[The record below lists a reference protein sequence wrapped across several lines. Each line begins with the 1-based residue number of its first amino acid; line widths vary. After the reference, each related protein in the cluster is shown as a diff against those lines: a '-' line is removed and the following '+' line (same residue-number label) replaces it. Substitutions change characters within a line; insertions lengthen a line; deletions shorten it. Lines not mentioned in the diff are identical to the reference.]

1 MRKLYFAGC
10 VFAAV
15 ACLGGCTK
23 TNDIEPVSKGVDF
36 FAHVGNVDTK
46 TSIDGLKVLWAKKDS
61 IAIQVTEKH
70 LHNASNPGAYSTTL
84 GIYKLADDAAG
95 TSVGRFT
102 YSSGGEQITGDEEFF
117 AFYPASYCTANKSNG
132 YFYVDFPM
140 TQYYEDNI
148 GDKLP
153 LPMYGIGSNRSVD
166 FKYAGAVIKL
176 RVWSKEK
183 TSIHSCVIS
192 ADNLSKKAFTYVK
205 DGKWQGLSKAYDV
218 NNLNMN
224 MRKPLEISN
233 DESNPTVITMIIP
246 LAGTKTLKN
255 LKFSINCERGGSEL
269 KKKSDLA
276 VVPGTIVT
284 FPVKELTIEPDRM
297 FVDGLEGEI
306 DTEWVK
312 TAEKSVKVTMVPSS
326 KLSEGNFQKIME
338 ATRNLHNKDKKIV
351 LDLSGA
357 NAKESTLKGL
367 NTDNSY
373 VGFCGGSNRDNGIKN
388 ISKFYLPEG
397 ITTILNRAF
406 AYSGYTEIVLPTTLT
421 KISGS
426 PSNGCDSLVW
436 KVADGNKYFKADEKG
451 ALCDFGMTTLMA
463 LNGGSG
469 DSYIVKDGT
478 TTIREWALYENS
490 VIKTLTIPA
499 SVTRLSGDCIS
510 GTPNLTTIICL
521 GTKPAEFR
529 PNSGTNKVGPANQTK
544 TLYVPKGCVEI
555 YKEKWAALLKEGNWV
570 VKEIAGLSNVKEGY

>member
-1 MRKLYFAGC
+1 MRKLYFAVC
-10 VFAAV
+10 VFAAF

-23 TNDIEPVSKGVDF
+23 TNDIEPESKGVDF
-36 FAHVGNVDTK
+36 FAHVDNVDTK

-61 IAIQVTEKH
+61 IAIQVTKNH
-70 LHNASNPGAYSTTL
+70 LDNASRPREYATTL

-95 TSVGRFT
+95 TNVGRFT
-102 YSSGGEQITGDEEFF
+102 YSSGGEQIKGDEEFF
-117 AFYPASYCTANKSNG
+117 AFYPASDCKPNKDNG

-148 GDKLP
+148 GEKLP
-153 LPMYGIGSNRSVD
+153 LPMYGIGSNRNVS
-166 FKYAGAVIKL
+166 FNYAGAVLKL

-192 ADNLSKKAFTYVK
+192 ADNLSKRAFTYVK

-246 LAGTKTLKN
+246 LAGIKTLKN
-255 LKFSINCERGGSEL
+255 LKFSINCEKGGSEL
-269 KKKSDLA
+269 KKKSDLE
-276 VVPGTIVT
+276 VKPGTIVT
-284 FPVKELTIEPDRM
+284 FPVKELIIEPDRM

-312 TAEKSVKVTMVPSS
+312 TAKDSVKVTMVSAS
-326 KLSEGNFQKIME
+326 KLHEDVFRDIMK
-338 ATRNLHNKDKKIV
+338 ATRSLENKIV

-357 NAKESTLKGL
+357 NAEKSILQGL
-367 NTDNSY
+367 TDNKY

-397 ITTILNRAF
+397 IITISNRAF
-406 AYSGYTEIVLPTTLT
+406 SYSGYTEIVLPSTLT
-421 KISGS
+421 QISGS
-426 PSNGCDSLVW
+426 PSNGCDSLRW
-436 KVADGNKYFKADEKG
+436 KVAEGNKSFKADEEG
-451 ALCDFGMTTLMA
+451 ALYDYKMEALMV

-469 DSYIVKDGT
+469 DSYTVKDGT

-490 VIKTLTIPA
+490 KIKTLTIPA
-499 SVTRLSGDCIS
+499 SVTKLSGDCIS
-510 GTPNLTTIICL
+510 ATPNLTTIICL
-521 GTKPAEFR
+521 GTVPAEFK
-529 PNSGTNKVGPANQTK
+529 PNSGTNKVGPSKLTK

-555 YKEKWAALLKEGNWV
+555 YKDKWAALLAEGNWDV
-570 VKEIAGLSNVKEGY
+570 KDVKELQN

>member
-1 MRKLYFAGC
+1 MRKLYFAVC
-10 VFAAV
+10 VFVAV

-36 FAHVGNVDTK
+36 FAHVDNVDTK
-46 TSIDGLKVLWAKKDS
+46 TSLDGLQVLWAKKDS
-61 IAIQVTEKH
+61 IAIQVTKNH
-70 LHNASNPGAYSTTL
+70 LDNASRPREYATTL
-84 GIYKLADDAAG
+84 GIYKLADDAAN

-102 YSSGGEQITGDEEFF
+102 YSSGGEQIKGDEEFF

-153 LPMYGIGSNRSVD
+153 LPMYGIGSNRNVD

-192 ADNLSKKAFTYVK
+192 ADNLSKRAFTFVK
-205 DGKWQGLSKAYDV
+205 DGKWHQKLWNAYSV

-224 MRKPLEISN
+224 MRNPLEISN
-233 DESNPTVITMIIP
+233 VESDPTMITMVIP
-246 LAGTKTLKN
+246 LADTTTLTN
-255 LKFSINCERGGSEL
+255 LKFSINCEKGGSEL
-269 KKKSDLA
+269 TKKSGLR
-276 VVPGTIVT
+276 VKPGTVVT

-357 NAKESTLKGL
+357 NADKSTLEGL
-367 NTDNSY
+367 TDNKY

-436 KVADGNKYFKADEKG
+436 KVSEGNKSFKADEEG
-451 ALCDFGMTTLMA
+451 ALYDFGMTTLMV

-469 DSYIVKDGT
+469 DSYTVKDGT

-499 SVTRLSGDCIS
+499 SVTKLSADCIS

-521 GTKPAEFR
+521 GKEPAEFK
-529 PNSGTNKVGPANQTK
+529 PNTGKNKVGPANQTK
-544 TLYVPKGCVEI
+544 TLYVPTGCGKNYEA
-555 YKEKWAALLKEGNWV
+555 KWKTLLDEGNWKV
-570 VKEIAGLSNVKEGY
+570 VEQN

>member
-1 MRKLYFAGC
+1 MRNLYFVGC
-10 VFAAV
+10 VFAAF

-23 TNDIEPVSKGVDF
+23 TNDIEPESKGVDF
-36 FAHVGNVDTK
+36 FAHVDNVDTK
-46 TSIDGLKVLWAKKDS
+46 TSIDGLQVLWAKKDS
-61 IAIQVTEKH
+61 IAIQVTENH
-70 LHNASNPGAYSTTL
+70 LDNASSPRAYSTTL

-95 TSVGRFT
+95 TNVGRFT
-102 YSSGGEQITGDEEFF
+102 YSSGGEQIKGDEEFF

-153 LPMYGIGSNRSVD
+153 LPMYGIGSNRNVD

-192 ADNLSKKAFTYVK
+192 ADNLSKRAFTYVK
-205 DGKWQGLSKAYDV
+205 DRKWQRLWNAYNV

-224 MRKPLEISN
+224 MRNPLEISN

-246 LAGTKTLKN
+246 LADTTTLTN
-255 LKFSINCERGGSEL
+255 LKFSINCEKGGSEL
-269 KKKSDLA
+269 TKKSGLR
-276 VVPGTIVT
+276 VKPGTVVT

-326 KLSEGNFQKIME
+326 KLNEGNFQKIME

-373 VGFCGGSNRDNGIKN
+373 VGFCGGSNRDKGIKN
-388 ISKFYLPEG
+388 IRKFYLPEG

-406 AYSGYTEIVLPTTLT
+406 SYSGYTEIVLPSTLT
-421 KISGS
+421 QISGS

-436 KVADGNKYFKADEKG
+436 KVAAGNKSFKADEKG
-451 ALCDFGMTTLMA
+451 ALYDYDMKTLMV

-490 VIKTLTIPA
+490 IIKTLTIPA
-499 SVTRLSGDCIS
+499 SVTKLSADCIS
-510 GTPNLTTIICL
+510 GTPNLTTIICR
-521 GTKPAEFR
+521 GTKPAEFI
-529 PNSGTNKVGPANQTK
+529 PNTGKNKVGPVNKTK

-555 YKEKWAALLKEGNWV
+555 YKEKWVVLLAEGNWE
-570 VKEIAGLSNVKEGY
+570 VKEVKELQN

>member
-36 FAHVGNVDTK
+36 FAHVDNVDTK

-153 LPMYGIGSNRSVD
+153 LPMYGIGSNRNVD

-205 DGKWQGLSKAYDV
+205 DGKWLTKLCNAHTVQ
-218 NNLNMN
+218 NLNMK
-224 MRKPLEISN
+224 MRNPLEISN
-233 DESNPTVITMIIP
+233 VESDPTVITMIIP
-246 LAGTKTLKN
+246 LADTTILKN
-255 LKFSINCERGGSEL
+255 LKFSINCEKGGSEL
-269 KKKSDLA
+269 TKKSGLK
-276 VVPGTIVT
+276 VKPGTIVT
-284 FPVKELTIEPDRM
+284 FPVKELIIEPDRM

-312 TAEKSVKVTMVPSS
+312 TAKDSVRVTMVPSS
-326 KLSEGNFQKIME
+326 RLRKNTFKDIME
-338 ATRNLHNKDKKIV
+338 ATRNLLNKNKKII

-357 NAKESTLKGL
+357 IADTSTLEGL
-367 NTDNSY
+367 NNNNKY
-373 VGFCGGSNRDNGIKN
+373 VGFCGGTNRDKGIKN
-388 ISKFYLPEG
+388 ISKFYHPEG

-426 PSNGCDSLVW
+426 PSNGCDSLIW
-436 KVADGNKYFKADEKG
+436 KVANGNKSFKADEKG
-451 ALCDFGMTTLMA
+451 VLYDYEMKTLMM

-469 DSYIVKDGT
+469 DSYTVKDGT

-490 VIKTLTIPA
+490 IIKTLTIPA
-499 SVTRLSGDCIS
+499 SVTKLSADCIS
-510 GTPNLTTIICL
+510 GTPNLTSIICL
-521 GTKPAEFR
+521 GKEPAEFK
-529 PNSGTNKVGPANQTK
+529 PNTGKNKVGPANQTK
-544 TLYVPKGCVEI
+544 TLYVPKGCGKDYEA
-555 YKEKWAALLKEGNWV
+555 KWKALLDEGNWKV
-570 VKEIAGLSNVKEGY
+570 VERN

>member
-36 FAHVGNVDTK
+36 FAHVDNVDTK
-46 TSIDGLKVLWAKKDS
+46 TSIDGLHVLWAKKDS

-70 LHNASNPGAYSTTL
+70 LHNASNPGEYATTL
-84 GIYKLADDAAG
+84 GIYKLAEDAAG
-95 TSVGRFT
+95 TNVGRFT
-102 YSSGGEQITGDEEFF
+102 YSSGGEQIKGDEEFF
-117 AFYPASYCTANKSNG
+117 AFYPASDCKPNKDNG

-148 GDKLP
+148 GEKLP
-153 LPMYGIGSNRSVD
+153 LPMYGIGSHRNVD

-176 RVWSKEK
+176 LVWSKEK

-192 ADNLSKKAFTYVK
+192 ADNLSKRAFTYVK
-205 DGKWQGLSKAYDV
+205 NGNWQPLSKAYDV

-246 LAGTKTLKN
+246 LAGTKTLTN
-255 LKFSINCERGGSEL
+255 LKFSINCEKGGSEL
-269 KKKSDLA
+269 TKKSGLK
-276 VVPGTIVT
+276 VKPGTVVT

-312 TAEKSVKVTMVPSS
+312 TAKDSVKVTMVSAS
-326 KLSEGNFQKIME
+326 KLHEDVFRDIMK
-338 ATRNLHNKDKKIV
+338 ATRSLENKIV

-357 NAKESTLKGL
+357 NAKENILEGL
-367 NTDNSY
+367 TDNKY

-388 ISKFYLPEG
+388 IRKFYLPEG

-406 AYSGYTEIVLPTTLT
+406 SYSGYTEIVLPTTLT

-426 PSNGCDSLVW
+426 PSNGCDSLRW
-436 KVADGNKYFKADEKG
+436 KVAEGNKSFKADEEG
-451 ALCDFGMTTLMA
+451 ALYDYKMETLMV

-469 DSYIVKDGT
+469 GSYTVKEGT

-499 SVTRLSGDCIS
+499 SMTKLSGDCIS

-521 GTKPAEFR
+521 GTKPAEFK
-529 PNSGTNKVGPANQTK
+529 PNSGTNKVGPSKLTK
-544 TLYVPKGCVEI
+544 TLYVPKGCIEI
-555 YKEKWAALLKEGNWV
+555 YKDKWAALLAEGSWDV
-570 VKEIAGLSNVKEGY
+570 KDVKELQN

>member
-1 MRKLYFAGC
+1 
-10 VFAAV
+10 
-15 ACLGGCTK
+15 
-23 TNDIEPVSKGVDF
+23 
-36 FAHVGNVDTK
+36 
-46 TSIDGLKVLWAKKDS
+46 
-61 IAIQVTEKH
+61 
-70 LHNASNPGAYSTTL
+70 
-84 GIYKLADDAAG
+84 
-95 TSVGRFT
+95 
-102 YSSGGEQITGDEEFF
+102 
-117 AFYPASYCTANKSNG
+117 
-132 YFYVDFPM
+132 M

-153 LPMYGIGSNRSVD
+153 LPMYGIGSHRNVD

-192 ADNLSKKAFTYVK
+192 ADNLSKRAFTYVK

-246 LAGTKTLKN
+246 LPGTKKLTN
-255 LKFSINCERGGSEL
+255 LKFSINCEKGGSEL
-269 KKKSDLA
+269 EKKSPLE
-276 VVPGTIVT
+276 VTPGTVVT

-312 TAEKSVKVTMVPSS
+312 TAKDSVRVTMVPSS

-338 ATRNLHNKDKKIV
+338 ATCNLHDKNKKIV
-351 LDLSGA
+351 LNLSGA

-373 VGFCGGSNRDNGIKN
+373 VGFCGGTNRDKGIKN

-406 AYSGYTEIVLPTTLT
+406 SYSDYTEIVLPTTLT

-426 PSNGCDSLVW
+426 PSNGCDSLRW
-436 KVADGNKYFKADEKG
+436 KVAEGNKSFKADEEG
-451 ALCDFGMTTLMA
+451 ALYDFGMTKLMV

-469 DSYIVKDGT
+469 DSYTVKDGT

-499 SVTRLSGDCIS
+499 SVTVLSADCIS
-510 GTPNLTTIICL
+510 GTPNLTTIKCL
-521 GTKPAEFR
+521 GTVLKQ
-529 PNSGTNKVGPANQTK
+529 NSSR
-544 TLYVPKGCVEI
+544 TLERI
-555 YKEKWAALLKEGNWV
+555 R
-570 VKEIAGLSNVKEGY
+570 

>member
-36 FAHVGNVDTK
+36 FAHVDNVDTK

-70 LHNASNPGAYSTTL
+70 LHNASSPGVYATTL

-153 LPMYGIGSNRSVD
+153 LPMYGIGSNRNVD

-192 ADNLSKKAFTYVK
+192 ADNLSKRAFTYVK
-205 DGKWQGLSKAYDV
+205 DGKWQQKLWNAYSV

-233 DESNPTVITMIIP
+233 VESDPTVITMVIP
-246 LAGTKTLKN
+246 LADTTTLTN
-255 LKFSINCERGGSEL
+255 LKFSINCEKGGSEL
-269 KKKSDLA
+269 TKKSGLR
-276 VVPGTIVT
+276 VKPGTVVT

-326 KLSEGNFQKIME
+326 KLSEGDFQKIME

-373 VGFCGGSNRDNGIKN
+373 VGFCGGSNRDKGIKN

-406 AYSGYTEIVLPTTLT
+406 SYSVYTEIVLPSTLT

-426 PSNGCDSLVW
+426 PSNGCDSLRW
-436 KVADGNKYFKADEKG
+436 KVAEGNKSFKADEKG
-451 ALCDFGMTTLMA
+451 ALYDFGMTTLMV

-469 DSYIVKDGT
+469 DSYTVKDGT

-499 SVTRLSGDCIS
+499 SVTKLSGDCIS

-521 GTKPAEFR
+521 GTKPAEFK
-529 PNSGTNKVGPANQTK
+529 PNSGTNKVGPSKLTK

-555 YKEKWAALLKEGNWV
+555 YKDKWAALLAEGSWDV
-570 VKEIAGLSNVKEGY
+570 KDVKELQN

>member
-36 FAHVGNVDTK
+36 FAHVDNVDTK
-46 TSIDGLKVLWAKKDS
+46 TSIDGLKVLWRKKDS

-102 YSSGGEQITGDEEFF
+102 YSSGAEQITGDEGFF
-117 AFYPASYCTANKSNG
+117 AFYPASYCTAHKDNG

-153 LPMYGIGSNRSVD
+153 LPMYGIGSNRNVN

-205 DGKWQGLSKAYDV
+205 DGKWLTKLCNAHTVQ
-218 NNLNMN
+218 NLNMK
-224 MRKPLEISN
+224 MRNPLEISN
-233 DESNPTVITMIIP
+233 VESDPTVITMIIP
-246 LAGTKTLKN
+246 LAGTNTLKN

-269 KKKSDLA
+269 KKKSDLE
-276 VVPGTIVT
+276 VKPGTVVT
-284 FPVKELTIEPDRM
+284 FPVKELTIDPDRM

-312 TAEKSVKVTMVPSS
+312 TAKDSVKVTMVSAS
-326 KLSEGNFQKIME
+326 KFHEDVFRDIMK
-338 ATRNLHNKDKKIV
+338 ATRSLENKIV

-357 NAKESTLKGL
+357 NAEKSILQGL
-367 NTDNSY
+367 TDNKY
-373 VGFCGGSNRDNGIKN
+373 VGFCGGSNRDKGIKN

-406 AYSGYTEIVLPTTLT
+406 SYSGYTEIVLPSTLT

-436 KVADGNKYFKADEKG
+436 KVAEGNKSFKADEKG
-451 ALCDFGMTTLMA
+451 ALYDFGMTTLMA

-469 DSYIVKDGT
+469 DSYTVKDGT

-490 VIKTLTIPA
+490 IIKTLTIPA
-499 SVTRLSGDCIS
+499 SVTKLSADCIS
-510 GTPNLTTIICL
+510 GTPNLTSIICL
-521 GTKPAEFR
+521 GKEPAEFK
-529 PNSGTNKVGPANQTK
+529 PNTGKNKVGPANQTK
-544 TLYVPKGCVEI
+544 TLYVPTGCVEI
-555 YKEKWAALLKEGNWV
+555 YKEKWAALLKEGTKEGNWE
-570 VKEIAGLSNVKEGY
+570 VKELQN

>member
-1 MRKLYFAGC
+1 M
-10 VFAAV
+10 
-15 ACLGGCTK
+15 GGCTK
-23 TNDIEPVSKGVDF
+23 TNDIEPESKGVDF
-36 FAHVGNVDTK
+36 FAHVDNVDTK

-61 IAIQVTEKH
+61 IAIQVTKNH
-70 LHNASNPGAYSTTL
+70 LDNASRPREYATTL

-95 TSVGRFT
+95 TNVGRFT
-102 YSSGGEQITGDEEFF
+102 YSSGAEQITGDEEFF
-117 AFYPASYCTANKSNG
+117 AFYPASYCTANKGNG

-153 LPMYGIGSNRSVD
+153 LPMYGIGSNRNVD

-192 ADNLSKKAFTYVK
+192 ADNLSKRAFTFVK
-205 DGKWQGLSKAYDV
+205 DGKWHQKLWNAYSV

-233 DESNPTVITMIIP
+233 IESDPTVITMVIP
-246 LAGTKTLKN
+246 LADTTTLTN
-255 LKFSINCERGGSEL
+255 LKFSINCEKGGSEL
-269 KKKSDLA
+269 KKKSGLK
-276 VVPGTIVT
+276 VTPGTVVT

-297 FVDGLEGEI
+297 FVDGFEGEI

-312 TAEKSVKVTMVPSS
+312 TAQDSVKVTMVAAS

-338 ATRNLHNKDKKIV
+338 ATRNLHDKNKKIV

-357 NAKESTLKGL
+357 NADKSTLEGL
-367 NTDNSY
+367 TDNKY

-406 AYSGYTEIVLPTTLT
+406 SYSGYTEIVLPSTLT

-436 KVADGNKYFKADEKG
+436 KVAEGNKSFKADEKG
-451 ALCDFGMTTLMA
+451 ALYDFGMTTLMA

-490 VIKTLTIPA
+490 RIKTLTIPA
-499 SVTRLSGDCIS
+499 SVTKLSADCIS
-510 GTPNLTTIICL
+510 GTPNLTTIKCL
-521 GTKPAEFR
+521 GTVPAEFK
-529 PNSGTNKVGPANQTK
+529 PNSGTNKVGPSKQIK
-544 TLYVPKGCVEI
+544 TLYVPKGCVET
-555 YKEKWAALLKEGNWV
+555 YKEKWAALLAEGNWEV
-570 VKEIAGLSNVKEGY
+570 VD

>member
-23 TNDIEPVSKGVDF
+23 TNDIEPESKGVDF
-36 FAHVGNVDTK
+36 FAHVDNVDTK

-61 IAIQVTEKH
+61 IAIQVTKNH
-70 LHNASNPGAYSTTL
+70 LAYATTL
-84 GIYKLADDAAG
+84 GIYKLADDAAN
-95 TSVGRFT
+95 TRVGRFT
-102 YSSGGEQITGDEEFF
+102 YSSGGEQIKGDEEFF
-117 AFYPASYCTANKSNG
+117 AFYPASDCKANKDNG
-132 YFYVDFPM
+132 YFYVEFPM
-140 TQYYEDNI
+140 TQCYEDNI
-148 GDKLP
+148 GEKLP
-153 LPMYGIGSNRSVD
+153 LPMYGVGNKRNVSFN
-166 FKYAGAVIKL
+166 YAGAVLKL

-192 ADNLSKKAFTYVK
+192 ADNLSKKAFTFVQ
-205 DGKWQGLSKAYDV
+205 DGTWQRLWNSHTV
-218 NNLNMN
+218 QNLNMK
-224 MRKPLEISN
+224 MRNPLEISN
-233 DESNPTVITMIIP
+233 VESDPTVITMIIP
-246 LAGTKTLKN
+246 LADTTILKN
-255 LKFSINCERGGSEL
+255 LKFSINCEKGGSEL
-269 KKKSDLA
+269 KKKSGLK
-276 VVPGTIVT
+276 VKPGTIVT
-284 FPVKELTIEPDRM
+284 FPVKELIIEPDRM

-312 TAEKSVKVTMVPSS
+312 TAEKSVKVTMVAAS

-338 ATRNLHNKDKKIV
+338 ATRNLHDKNKKIV

-357 NAKESTLKGL
+357 NAEKSILQGL
-367 NTDNSY
+367 TDNKY

-388 ISKFYLPEG
+388 ISTFYLPEG

-406 AYSGYTEIVLPTTLT
+406 SYSDYTEIVLPTTLT

-426 PSNGCDSLVW
+426 PSNGCDLLVW
-436 KVADGNKYFKADEKG
+436 KVAEGNKSFKADEKG
-451 ALCDFGMTTLMA
+451 ALYDFGMTTLMV

-469 DSYIVKDGT
+469 DSYTVKDGT

-499 SVTRLSGDCIS
+499 SVTKLSADCIS

-521 GTKPAEFR
+521 GKEPAEFI
-529 PNSGTNKVGPANQTK
+529 PNTGKNKVGPSDKTK
-544 TLYVPKGCVEI
+544 ILYVPKGCGKDYEA
-555 YKEKWAALLKEGNWV
+555 KWKTLLDEGNWQV
-570 VKEIAGLSNVKEGY
+570 VEQN

>member
-36 FAHVGNVDTK
+36 FAHVDNVDTK
-46 TSIDGLKVLWAKKDS
+46 TSIDGLHVLWKKDDQ
-61 IAIQVTEKH
+61 IAIQVTENH
-70 LHNASNPGAYSTTL
+70 RDNASSPKAYATTL

-95 TSVGRFT
+95 TNVGRFT
-102 YSSGGEQITGDEEFF
+102 YSSGGEQIKGDEEFF
-117 AFYPASYCTANKSNG
+117 AFYPASDCKANKDNG
-132 YFYVDFPM
+132 YFYVEFPM

-148 GDKLP
+148 GEKLP
-153 LPMYGIGSNRSVD
+153 LPMFGIGSNRNVS
-166 FKYAGAVIKL
+166 FNYAGAVLKL

-205 DGKWQGLSKAYDV
+205 DGKWLTKLCNAHTVQ
-218 NNLNMN
+218 NLNMK
-224 MRKPLEISN
+224 MRNPLEISN
-233 DESNPTVITMIIP
+233 VESDPTVITMIIP
-246 LAGTKTLKN
+246 LADTTILKN
-255 LKFSINCERGGSEL
+255 LKFSINCEKGGSEL
-269 KKKSDLA
+269 KKKSDLR
-276 VVPGTIVT
+276 VKPGTVVT
-284 FPVKELTIEPDRM
+284 FPVKELIIVPDRM
-297 FVDGLEGEI
+297 FVDGSEGEI
-306 DTEWVK
+306 DTAWVK

-367 NTDNSY
+367 NRDNSY

-406 AYSGYTEIVLPTTLT
+406 SYSGYTEIVLPSTLT
-421 KISGS
+421 QISGS

-436 KVADGNKYFKADEKG
+436 KVAEGNKSFKADEEG
-451 ALCDFGMTTLMA
+451 ALYDFGMTTLMV

-469 DSYIVKDGT
+469 DSYTVKDGT

-499 SVTRLSGDCIS
+499 SVTKLSADCIS

-521 GTKPAEFR
+521 GTVPAEFK
-529 PNSGTNKVGPANQTK
+529 PNTGKNKVGPANQRK
-544 TLYVPKGCVEI
+544 TLYVPMGCGKDYEA
-555 YKEKWAALLKEGNWV
+555 KWKALLDEGNWQV
-570 VKEIAGLSNVKEGY
+570 VEQN

>member
-36 FAHVGNVDTK
+36 FAHVDNVDTK
-46 TSIDGLKVLWAKKDS
+46 TSIDGLQVLWAKKDS
-61 IAIQVTEKH
+61 IAIQVTDNH
-70 LHNASNPGAYSTTL
+70 RDNASSPRAYSTTL

-95 TSVGRFT
+95 TNVGRFI
-102 YSSGGEQITGDEEFF
+102 YSSGGEQIKGDEEFF

-140 TQYYEDNI
+140 TQWYEDNI

-153 LPMYGIGSNRSVD
+153 LPMYGIGSDRNVD

-192 ADNLSKKAFTYVK
+192 AYNLSKRAFTYVK
-205 DGKWQGLSKAYDV
+205 DGEWQPLSKAYDV

-246 LAGTKTLKN
+246 LAGTKTLTN
-255 LKFSINCERGGSEL
+255 LKFSINCEKGGSEL
-269 KKKSDLA
+269 EKKSPLE
-276 VVPGTIVT
+276 VKPGTVVT
-284 FPVKELTIEPDRM
+284 FPVKELIIEPDRM

-312 TAEKSVKVTMVPSS
+312 TAEKSVKVTMVAAS

-338 ATRNLHNKDKKIV
+338 ATRNLHDKNKKIV

-357 NAKESTLKGL
+357 NAEKSILQGL
-367 NTDNSY
+367 TDNKY

-397 ITTILNRAF
+397 IITILNRAF
-406 AYSGYTEIVLPTTLT
+406 SYSGYTEIVLPSTLT
-421 KISGS
+421 QIAGS
-426 PSNGCDSLVW
+426 PSNGCDSLRW
-436 KVADGNKYFKADEKG
+436 KVAEGNKSFKADEKG
-451 ALCDFGMTTLMA
+451 ALYDFGMTTLMV

-469 DSYIVKDGT
+469 ESYTVKDGT

-499 SVTRLSGDCIS
+499 SVKQLSADCIS

-521 GTKPAEFR
+521 GTVPAEFK
-529 PNSGTNKVGPANQTK
+529 PNTGKNKVGPSNLIK
-544 TLYVPKGCVEI
+544 TLYVPKGCGKDYEA
-555 YKEKWAALLKEGNWV
+555 KWKTLLDEGNWQV
-570 VKEIAGLSNVKEGY
+570 VEQN

>member
-1 MRKLYFAGC
+1 MRKLYFAVC
-10 VFAAV
+10 VFAAF

-23 TNDIEPVSKGVDF
+23 TNDIEPESKGVDF
-36 FAHVGNVDTK
+36 FAHVDNVDTK

-61 IAIQVTEKH
+61 IAIQVTKNH
-70 LHNASNPGAYSTTL
+70 LDNASRPREYTTTL

-102 YSSGGEQITGDEEFF
+102 YSSGGEQIKGDEEFF
-117 AFYPASYCTANKSNG
+117 AFYPASDCFVNEGNG

-148 GDKLP
+148 GNKLQ
-153 LPMYGIGSNRSVD
+153 LPMYGIGRNRNVD
-166 FKYAGAVIKL
+166 FNYAGAVIKL
-176 RVWSKEK
+176 LVWSKEK

-192 ADNLSKKAFTYVK
+192 ADNLSKRAFTFVT
-205 DGKWQGLSKAYDV
+205 DGKWHQKLWNAYSV

-233 DESNPTVITMIIP
+233 VESDPTVITMVIP
-246 LAGTKTLKN
+246 LADTTTLTN
-255 LKFSINCERGGSEL
+255 LKFSINCEKGGSEL
-269 KKKSDLA
+269 KKKSGLE
-276 VVPGTIVT
+276 VKPGTVVT

-312 TAEKSVKVTMVPSS
+312 TAKDSVKVTMVAAS
-326 KLSEGNFQKIME
+326 KLSEGNSQKIME
-338 ATRNLHNKDKKIV
+338 ATRNLHDKNKKIV

-357 NAKESTLKGL
+357 NAEKSRLEGL
-367 NTDNSY
+367 TDNKY

-388 ISKFYLPEG
+388 VSKFSLPKG

-406 AYSGYTEIVLPTTLT
+406 SYSGYTEIVLPSTLT
-421 KISGS
+421 QISGS

-436 KVADGNKYFKADEKG
+436 KVAKGNKSFKADEKG
-451 ALCDFGMTTLMA
+451 ALYDFGMTTLMV

-469 DSYIVKDGT
+469 DSYTVKDGT

-490 VIKTLTIPA
+490 VIKTLIIPA
-499 SVTRLSGDCIS
+499 SVTKLSADCIS
-510 GTPNLTTIICL
+510 ATPNLTTIICL
-521 GTKPAEFR
+521 GTKPAEFK
-529 PNSGTNKVGPANQTK
+529 PNTGKNKVGPSNKTK
-544 TLYVPKGCVEI
+544 FLYVPKGCGKDYEA
-555 YKEKWAALLKEGNWV
+555 KWKTLLDEGNWKV
-570 VKEIAGLSNVKEGY
+570 VEQN

>member
-1 MRKLYFAGC
+1 MRKLYFAVC
-10 VFAAV
+10 FAAV
-15 ACLGGCTK
+15 AFVCGCTK
-23 TNDIEPVSKGVDF
+23 TNDIEIEQESAGVDF
-36 FAHVGNVDTK
+36 FAQIDNVNTK
-46 TSIDGLKVLWAKKDS
+46 TSIDGLKVIWEKDDE
-61 IAIQVTEKH
+61 IAIQVTRNHTE
-70 LHNASNPGAYSTTL
+70 NASTPKGYSTSL
-84 GIYKLADDAAG
+84 GIYRLTDDAAG
-95 TSVGRFT
+95 TNVGKFT
-102 YSSGGEQITGDEEFF
+102 HNRGEEKITGDEEFF
-117 AFYPASYCTANKSNG
+117 AFYPASDCFVNEGNG

-153 LPMYGIGSNRSVD
+153 LPMYGIGSNRNVD

-192 ADNLSKKAFTYVK
+192 ADNLSKRAFTYVK
-205 DGKWQGLSKAYDV
+205 DGKWQQKLWNAYSV

-233 DESNPTVITMIIP
+233 VESDPTVITMVIP
-246 LAGTKTLKN
+246 LADTTTLTN
-255 LKFSINCERGGSEL
+255 LKFSINCEKGGSEL
-269 KKKSDLA
+269 TKKSGLR
-276 VVPGTIVT
+276 VKPGTVVT

-326 KLSEGNFQKIME
+326 KLSEGDFQKIME

-373 VGFCGGSNRDNGIKN
+373 VGFCGGSNRDKGIKN

-406 AYSGYTEIVLPTTLT
+406 SYSVYTEIVLPSTLT

-426 PSNGCDSLVW
+426 PSNGCDSLRW
-436 KVADGNKYFKADEKG
+436 KVAEGNKSFKADEKG
-451 ALCDFGMTTLMA
+451 ALYDYKMETLMV

-469 DSYIVKDGT
+469 DSYTVKDGT

-490 VIKTLTIPA
+490 VIKTLIIPA
-499 SVTRLSGDCIS
+499 SVTKLSADCIS
-510 GTPNLTTIICL
+510 ATPNLTTIICL
-521 GTKPAEFR
+521 GTVPAEFK
-529 PNSGTNKVGPANQTK
+529 PNSGTNKVGPSKLTK

-555 YKEKWAALLKEGNWV
+555 YKEKWAALLAEGNWE
-570 VKEIAGLSNVKEGY
+570 VKVWPN

>member
-10 VFAAV
+10 VIAAV
-15 ACLGGCTK
+15 VCLGGCTK
-23 TNDIEPVSKGVDF
+23 TNDSEPVSKGVDF
-36 FAHVGNVDTK
+36 FAHVDNVDTK
-46 TSIDGLKVLWAKKDS
+46 TSIDGLQVLWAKKDS

-70 LHNASNPGAYSTTL
+70 LYNASNPGAYTTTL

-95 TSVGRFT
+95 TNVGRFT
-102 YSSGGEQITGDEEFF
+102 YSGGAEQITGDEEFF
-117 AFYPASYCTANKSNG
+117 AFYPASYCTANKGNG

-153 LPMYGIGSNRSVD
+153 LPMYGIGSNRNVD

-192 ADNLSKKAFTYVK
+192 ADNLSKRAFTYVK

-224 MRKPLEISN
+224 IRKPLEISN

-269 KKKSDLA
+269 KKKSGLE
-276 VVPGTIVT
+276 VKPGTVVT

-326 KLSEGNFQKIME
+326 KLSEVNFQKIME

-357 NAKESTLKGL
+357 NAEKSILQGL
-367 NTDNSY
+367 TDNKY

-397 ITTILNRAF
+397 IITILNRAF
-406 AYSGYTEIVLPTTLT
+406 SYSGYTEIVLPSTLT
-421 KISGS
+421 QISGS
-426 PSNGCDSLVW
+426 PSNGCDSLRW
-436 KVADGNKYFKADEKG
+436 KVAEGNKSFKADEEG
-451 ALCDFGMTTLMA
+451 ALYDFGMTTLMV

-490 VIKTLTIPA
+490 VIKTLTIPS
-499 SVTRLSGDCIS
+499 SVTKLSADCIS

-521 GTKPAEFR
+521 GTKPAEFI
-529 PNSGTNKVGPANQTK
+529 PNTGKNKVGPANQRK
-544 TLYVPKGCVEI
+544 TLYVPKGCGKDYEA
-555 YKEKWAALLKEGNWV
+555 KWKALLDEGNWKV
-570 VKEIAGLSNVKEGY
+570 VEQN

>member
-36 FAHVGNVDTK
+36 FAHVDNVDTK
-46 TSIDGLKVLWAKKDS
+46 TSIDGLHVLWKKDDQ
-61 IAIQVTEKH
+61 IAIQVTENH
-70 LHNASNPGAYSTTL
+70 RDNASCPKAYATTL

-102 YSSGGEQITGDEEFF
+102 YSSGGEQITGAEEFF

-153 LPMYGIGSNRSVD
+153 LPMYGIGSNRNVD

-192 ADNLSKKAFTYVK
+192 ADNLSKRAFTFVK
-205 DGKWQGLSKAYDV
+205 DGKWHQKLWNAYSV

-233 DESNPTVITMIIP
+233 VESDPTVITMIIP
-246 LAGTKTLKN
+246 LADTTILKN
-255 LKFSINCERGGSEL
+255 LKFSINCEKGGSEL
-269 KKKSDLA
+269 TKKSGLR
-276 VVPGTIVT
+276 VKPGTVVT

-312 TAEKSVKVTMVPSS
+312 TAKDSVKVTMVSAS
-326 KLSEGNFQKIME
+326 KLHEDVFRDIIK
-338 ATRNLHNKDKKIV
+338 ATRSLENKIV

-357 NAKESTLKGL
+357 NADKSTLAGL
-367 NTDNSY
+367 TTDNKY
-373 VGFCGGSNRDNGIKN
+373 VGFCGGSNRDKGIKN

-397 ITTILNRAF
+397 IITISNMAF
-406 AYSGYTEIVLPTTLT
+406 AYSDYTEIVLPSTLT
-421 KISGS
+421 QISGR
-426 PSNGCDSLVW
+426 PSSGCDSLRW
-436 KVADGNKYFKADEKG
+436 KVAEGNKSFKADKEG
-451 ALCDFGMTTLMA
+451 ALYDFGLTTLMV

-469 DSYIVKDGT
+469 DSYTVKDGT

-490 VIKTLTIPA
+490 KIKTLTIPA
-499 SVTRLSGDCIS
+499 SVTKLSGDCIS
-510 GTPNLTTIICL
+510 ATPNLTTIICL
-521 GTKPAEFR
+521 GTVPAEFK
-529 PNSGTNKVGPANQTK
+529 PNSGTNKVGPSKLTK

-555 YKEKWAALLKEGNWV
+555 YKDKWAALLAEGNWKV
-570 VKEIAGLSNVKEGY
+570 EERN

>member
-1 MRKLYFAGC
+1 MRKLYFVGC
-10 VFAAV
+10 VIAAV

-36 FAHVGNVDTK
+36 FAHVDNVDTK
-46 TSIDGLKVLWAKKDS
+46 TSIYDSLHVLWEKDDQ
-61 IAIQVTEKH
+61 IAIQVTKNH
-70 LHNASNPGAYSTTL
+70 LDNASRPREYATTL

-95 TSVGRFT
+95 TNVGKFT
-102 YSSGGEQITGDEEFF
+102 YSSGGEQIKGDEEFF

-153 LPMYGIGSNRSVD
+153 LPMYGVGTNRNVS
-166 FKYAGAVIKL
+166 FNYAGAVIKL
-176 RVWSKEK
+176 RVWAEK
-183 TSIHSCVIS
+183 KDSIHSCVIS

-205 DGKWQGLSKAYDV
+205 DGKWLSRLWDAYSV

-246 LAGTKTLKN
+246 LAGTKKLTN
-255 LKFSINCERGGSEL
+255 LKFSINCEKGGSEL
-269 KKKSDLA
+269 EKKSPLE
-276 VVPGTIVT
+276 VKPGTVVT
-284 FPVKELTIEPDRM
+284 FPVKELIIEPDRM

-312 TAEKSVKVTMVPSS
+312 TAKDSVRVTMVPSS

-338 ATRNLHNKDKKIV
+338 ATRNLHDKNKKIV

-357 NAKESTLKGL
+357 NAEKSRLEGL
-367 NTDNSY
+367 TDNKY

-388 ISKFYLPEG
+388 ISKFSLPEG

-406 AYSGYTEIVLPTTLT
+406 SYSGYTEIVLPSTLT
-421 KISGS
+421 QISGS
-426 PSNGCDSLVW
+426 PSNGCDSLRW
-436 KVADGNKYFKADEKG
+436 KVAEGNKSFKADEEG
-451 ALCDFGMTTLMA
+451 ALYDFDMTTLMV

-469 DSYIVKDGT
+469 DSYVVKDGT

-499 SVTRLSGDCIS
+499 SVTKLSGDCIS

-521 GTKPAEFR
+521 GREPAEFK
-529 PNSGTNKVGPANQTK
+529 PNSGTNKVGPSDKIK
-544 TLYVPKGCVEI
+544 TLYVPKGCIEI
-555 YKEKWAALLKEGNWV
+555 YKKQWAALLAEGNWDV
-570 VKEIAGLSNVKEGY
+570 KDVKELQN

>member
-23 TNDIEPVSKGVDF
+23 TNDIEPESKGVDF
-36 FAHVGNVDTK
+36 FAHVDNVDTK
-46 TSIDGLKVLWAKKDS
+46 TSLDGLQVLWAKKDS

-70 LHNASNPGAYSTTL
+70 LHNASSPGVYATTL
-84 GIYKLADDAAG
+84 GIYKLADDAAN
-95 TSVGRFT
+95 TRVGRFT
-102 YSSGGEQITGDEEFF
+102 YSRGGEQIKGDEEFF

-153 LPMYGIGSNRSVD
+153 LPMYGIGRNRNVD

-176 RVWSKEK
+176 LVWSKEK

-192 ADNLSKKAFTYVK
+192 ADNLSKRAFTFVT
-205 DGKWQGLSKAYDV
+205 DGKWHQKLWNAYSV

-233 DESNPTVITMIIP
+233 VESDPTVITMVIP
-246 LAGTKTLKN
+246 LADTTTLTN
-255 LKFSINCERGGSEL
+255 LKFSINCEKGGSEL
-269 KKKSDLA
+269 TKKSGLR
-276 VVPGTIVT
+276 VTPGTVVT
-284 FPVKELTIEPDRM
+284 FPVKELIIEPDRM

-312 TAEKSVKVTMVPSS
+312 TARDSVRVTMVPSS
-326 KLSEGNFQKIME
+326 KLSKEGFHDIME
-338 ATRNLHNKDKKIV
+338 ATRNLDDKNKKIV

-357 NAKESTLKGL
+357 NAKENILEGL
-367 NTDNSY
+367 SKDNKNY
-373 VGFCGGSNRDNGIKN
+373 TGFCGGSNRDNGIKN

-397 ITTILNRAF
+397 IITILNRAF
-406 AYSGYTEIVLPTTLT
+406 SYSGYTEIVLPSTLT
-421 KISGS
+421 QISGS
-426 PSNGCDSLVW
+426 PSNGCDSLRW
-436 KVADGNKYFKADEKG
+436 KVAAGNKSFKADEEG
-451 ALCDFGMTTLMA
+451 ALYDYKMETLMV

-469 DSYIVKDGT
+469 DSYTVKDGT

-499 SVTRLSGDCIS
+499 SVTVLSRDCIS

-521 GTKPAEFR
+521 GRKPAEFR
-529 PNSGTNKVGPANQTK
+529 PNSGTNKVGPANQRK
-544 TLYVPKGCVEI
+544 TLYVPKGCGKDYEA
-555 YKEKWAALLKEGNWV
+555 KWKALLDEGNWKV
-570 VKEIAGLSNVKEGY
+570 VEQN

>member
-1 MRKLYFAGC
+1 MRKLYFAVC
-10 VFAAV
+10 VFAAF

-23 TNDIEPVSKGVDF
+23 TNDIELESKGVDF
-36 FAHVGNVDTK
+36 FAHVDNVDTK

-61 IAIQVTEKH
+61 IAIQVTKNH
-70 LHNASNPGAYSTTL
+70 LDNASRPREYATTL

-95 TSVGRFT
+95 TNVGRFT
-102 YSSGGEQITGDEEFF
+102 YSSGAEQITGDEEFF
-117 AFYPASYCTANKSNG
+117 AFYPASYCTANKGNG

-153 LPMYGIGSNRSVD
+153 LPMYGIGSNRNVD

-192 ADNLSKKAFTYVK
+192 ADNLSKRAFTFVK
-205 DGKWQGLSKAYDV
+205 DGKWHQKLWNAYSV

-233 DESNPTVITMIIP
+233 IESDPTVITMVIP
-246 LAGTKTLKN
+246 LADTTTLTN
-255 LKFSINCERGGSEL
+255 LKFSINCEKGGSEL
-269 KKKSDLA
+269 KKKSGLK
-276 VVPGTIVT
+276 VTPGTVVT

-297 FVDGLEGEI
+297 FVDGFEGEI

-312 TAEKSVKVTMVPSS
+312 TAKDSVKVTMVSAS
-326 KLSEGNFQKIME
+326 KLHEDVFRDIMK
-338 ATRNLHNKDKKIV
+338 ATRSLENKIV
-351 LDLSGA
+351 LDLSGT
-357 NAKESTLKGL
+357 NAEKSRLEGL
-367 NTDNSY
+367 TDNKY

-397 ITTILNRAF
+397 IITILNRAF
-406 AYSGYTEIVLPTTLT
+406 SYSGYTEIVLPSTLT
-421 KISGS
+421 QISGS
-426 PSNGCDSLVW
+426 PSNGCDSLRW
-436 KVADGNKYFKADEKG
+436 KVAAGNKSFKADEEG
-451 ALCDFGMTTLMA
+451 ALYDYKMETLMV

-469 DSYIVKDGT
+469 DSYTVKDGT

-499 SVTRLSGDCIS
+499 SVTVLSRDCIS
-510 GTPNLTTIICL
+510 GTPNLTTIKCL
-521 GTKPAEFR
+521 GTVPAEFR
-529 PNSGTNKVGPANQTK
+529 PNSGTNKVGPANQLK

-555 YKEKWAALLKEGNWV
+555 YKEKWAVLLAEGKWV
-570 VKEIAGLSNVKEGY
+570 VKEWQN

>member
-36 FAHVGNVDTK
+36 FAHVDNVDTK
-46 TSIDGLKVLWAKKDS
+46 TSIDGLHVLWAKKDS

-70 LHNASNPGAYSTTL
+70 LHNASNPGAYATTL
-84 GIYKLADDAAG
+84 GIYKLADNAAG
-95 TSVGRFT
+95 TNVGRFT
-102 YSSGGEQITGDEEFF
+102 YSRGGEQITGDEGFF
-117 AFYPASYCTANKSNG
+117 AFYPASYCTAHKDNG

-153 LPMYGIGSNRSVD
+153 LPMYGIGSNRNVD

-192 ADNLSKKAFTYVK
+192 ADNLSRRAFTYVK
-205 DGKWQGLSKAYDV
+205 DGKWLQKLWNAYSV
-218 NNLNMN
+218 KNLNMN

-233 DESNPTVITMIIP
+233 VESDPTVITMVIP
-246 LAGTKTLKN
+246 LADTTTLTN
-255 LKFSINCERGGSEL
+255 LKFSINCEKGGSEL
-269 KKKSDLA
+269 TKKSGLR
-276 VVPGTIVT
+276 VKPGTIVT

-297 FVDGLEGEI
+297 FVDGFEGEI

-312 TAEKSVKVTMVPSS
+312 TAIKSVKVTMVPSS
-326 KLSEGNFQKIME
+326 KLSNVDFQKIME
-338 ATRNLHNKDKKIV
+338 ATRDLRDKNKKIV

-357 NAKESTLKGL
+357 NAKESTLAGL
-367 NTDNSY
+367 TDNKY
-373 VGFCGGSNRDNGIKN
+373 IGFCGGSNRNNGIKN

-397 ITTILNRAF
+397 IITISNMAF
-406 AYSGYTEIVLPTTLT
+406 AYSDYTEIVLPSTLT
-421 KISGS
+421 QIFGR
-426 PSNGCDSLVW
+426 PSSGCDSLRW
-436 KVADGNKYFKADEKG
+436 KVAERNKSFKADEKG
-451 ALCDFGMTTLMA
+451 ALYDFGMTTLMV

-469 DSYIVKDGT
+469 ESYTVKDGT
-478 TTIREWALYENS
+478 TTIREWASYENS

-499 SVTRLSGDCIS
+499 SVTKLSGNCIS

-521 GTKPAEFR
+521 GTKPAEFK
-529 PNSGTNKVGPANQTK
+529 PNSGTNKVGPSDKIK
-544 TLYVPKGCVEI
+544 TLYVPKGCVGI
-555 YKEKWAALLKEGNWV
+555 YNEKWATLLKEGNWE
-570 VKEIAGLSNVKEGY
+570 VKELLN

>member
-10 VFAAV
+10 VIAV

-36 FAHVGNVDTK
+36 FAHVDNVDTK
-46 TSIDGLKVLWAKKDS
+46 TSIDGLQVLWEKKDS
-61 IAIQVTEKH
+61 IAIQVTENH
-70 LHNASNPGAYSTTL
+70 LDNASRPREYATTL

-95 TSVGRFT
+95 TNVGRFT
-102 YSSGGEQITGDEEFF
+102 YSSGEQIKGDEEFF

-284 FPVKELTIEPDRM
+284 FPVKELTIDPDRM

-312 TAEKSVKVTMVPSS
+312 TAKDSVKVTMVSAS
-326 KLSEGNFQKIME
+326 KLHEDVFSGIMK
-338 ATRNLHNKDKKIV
+338 ATRSLENKIV

-367 NTDNSY
+367 NRDNSY

-406 AYSGYTEIVLPTTLT
+406 SYSGYTEIVLPSTLT
-421 KISGS
+421 QISGS

-436 KVADGNKYFKADEKG
+436 KVAEGNKSFKADEEG
-451 ALCDFGMTTLMA
+451 ALYDFGMTTLMA

-469 DSYIVKDGT
+469 DSYTVKDGT

-499 SVTRLSGDCIS
+499 SVTVLSRDCIS

-521 GTKPAEFR
+521 GRKPAEFR
-529 PNSGTNKVGPANQTK
+529 PNSGTNKVGPSKLTK

-555 YKEKWAALLKEGNWV
+555 YTDKWAALLKEGNWE
-570 VKEIAGLSNVKEGY
+570 VKEWQN

>member
-36 FAHVGNVDTK
+36 FAHVDNVDTK

-70 LHNASNPGAYSTTL
+70 LHNASSPGVYATTL

-153 LPMYGIGSNRSVD
+153 LPMYGIGSNRNVD

-192 ADNLSKKAFTYVK
+192 ADNLSKRAFTYVK
-205 DGKWQGLSKAYDV
+205 DGKWQQKLWNAYSV

-233 DESNPTVITMIIP
+233 VESDPTVITMVIP
-246 LAGTKTLKN
+246 LADTTTLTN
-255 LKFSINCERGGSEL
+255 LKFSINCEKGGSEL
-269 KKKSDLA
+269 TKKSGLR
-276 VVPGTIVT
+276 VKPGTVVT

-326 KLSEGNFQKIME
+326 KLSEGDFQKIME

-373 VGFCGGSNRDNGIKN
+373 VGFCGGSNRDKGIKN

-406 AYSGYTEIVLPTTLT
+406 SYSVYTEIVLPSTLT

-426 PSNGCDSLVW
+426 PSNGCDSLRW
-436 KVADGNKYFKADEKG
+436 KVAEGNKSFKADEKG
-451 ALCDFGMTTLMA
+451 ALYDFGMTTLMV

-469 DSYIVKDGT
+469 DSYTVKDGT

-499 SVTRLSGDCIS
+499 SVTKLFADCIS

-521 GTKPAEFR
+521 GRKPAEFK
-529 PNSGTNKVGPANQTK
+529 PNSGKNKVGPANQTK

-555 YKEKWAALLKEGNWV
+555 YKEKWAALLKEGTKEGNWV
-570 VKEIAGLSNVKEGY
+570 VKEL

>member
-15 ACLGGCTK
+15 ACLGGCAK

-36 FAHVGNVDTK
+36 FAHVDNVDTK

-70 LHNASNPGAYSTTL
+70 RDNASSPKAYATTL

-153 LPMYGIGSNRSVD
+153 LPMYGIGSNRNVD

-192 ADNLSKKAFTYVK
+192 ADNLSKRAFTFVK
-205 DGKWQGLSKAYDV
+205 DGKWHQKLWNAYSV

-233 DESNPTVITMIIP
+233 IESDPTVITMVVP
-246 LAGTKTLKN
+246 LADTTTLTN
-255 LKFSINCERGGSEL
+255 LKFSINCEKGGSEL
-269 KKKSDLA
+269 TKKSGLR
-276 VVPGTIVT
+276 VKPGTVVT
-284 FPVKELTIEPDRM
+284 FPVKELIIEPDRM

-312 TAEKSVKVTMVPSS
+312 TAKDSVRVTMVPSS
-326 KLSEGNFQKIME
+326 KLSPVDFKKIME
-338 ATRNLHNKDKKIV
+338 ATSNLHDKNKKIV

-357 NAKESTLKGL
+357 NAEKSILQGL
-367 NTDNSY
+367 TDNKY

-426 PSNGCDSLVW
+426 PSNGCDSLRW
-436 KVADGNKYFKADEKG
+436 KVAEGNKSFKADEEG
-451 ALCDFGMTTLMA
+451 ALYDYKMETLMV

-469 DSYIVKDGT
+469 DSYTVKDGT

-499 SVTRLSGDCIS
+499 SVTILSRDCIS
-510 GTPNLTTIICL
+510 GTPNLITIICL
-521 GTKPAEFR
+521 GRKPAEFK
-529 PNSGTNKVGPANQTK
+529 PNSGTNKVGPSKQLK
-544 TLYVPKGCVEI
+544 TLYVPKGCVGI
-555 YKEKWAALLKEGNWV
+555 YKEKWAALLKEGNWE
-570 VKEIAGLSNVKEGY
+570 VKELQN

>member
-1 MRKLYFAGC
+1 MRNLYFAGC
-10 VFAAV
+10 VIAAV

-36 FAHVGNVDTK
+36 FAHADNVDTK

-61 IAIQVTEKH
+61 IAIQITEKH
-70 LHNASNPGAYSTTL
+70 LHNASSPGAYATTL
-84 GIYKLADDAAG
+84 GIYKLADDAAN

-102 YSSGGEQITGDEEFF
+102 YSSGGEQIKGDEEFF
-117 AFYPASYCTANKSNG
+117 AFYPASYCTANKGNG

-153 LPMYGIGSNRSVD
+153 LPMYGIGINRNVN
-166 FKYAGAVIKL
+166 FNYAGAVIKL

-192 ADNLSKKAFTYVK
+192 ADNLSKRAFTFVT
-205 DGKWQGLSKAYDV
+205 DGKWHQKLWNAYSV

-233 DESNPTVITMIIP
+233 VESDPTVITMIIP
-246 LAGTKTLKN
+246 LADTTTLTN
-255 LKFSINCERGGSEL
+255 LKFSINCEKGGSEL
-269 KKKSDLA
+269 TKKSGLR
-276 VVPGTIVT
+276 VKPGTVVT
-284 FPVKELTIEPDRM
+284 FPVKELIIVPDRM

-312 TAEKSVKVTMVPSS
+312 TAKDSVRVTMVPSS
-326 KLSEGNFQKIME
+326 KLSRDDFHDIME
-338 ATRNLHNKDKKIV
+338 ATRNLDDKNKKIV

-357 NAKESTLKGL
+357 NAKDNTLEGL
-367 NTDNSY
+367 TDNKY

-388 ISKFYLPEG
+388 ISKFYLPKG

-406 AYSGYTEIVLPTTLT
+406 SYSGYTEIVLPSTLT
-421 KISGS
+421 QISGS

-436 KVADGNKYFKADEKG
+436 KVAAGNKSFKADEKG
-451 ALCDFGMTTLMA
+451 ALYDYDMKTLMV

-469 DSYIVKDGT
+469 DSYTVKDGT

-490 VIKTLTIPA
+490 KIKTLTIPA
-499 SVTRLSGDCIS
+499 SVTKLSGDCIS
-510 GTPNLTTIICL
+510 ATPNLTTIICL
-521 GTKPAEFR
+521 GTVPAEFK
-529 PNSGTNKVGPANQTK
+529 PNSGTNKVGPSNLIK
-544 TLYVPKGCVEI
+544 TLYVPTGCIEI
-555 YKEKWAALLKEGNWV
+555 YKKQWAALLAEGNWD
-570 VKEIAGLSNVKEGY
+570 VKELQN

>member
-10 VFAAV
+10 VIAAA

-36 FAHVGNVDTK
+36 FAHVDNVDTK

-117 AFYPASYCTANKSNG
+117 SFYPASYCTANKSNG

-153 LPMYGIGSNRSVD
+153 LPMYGIGSDRNVD

-192 ADNLSKKAFTYVK
+192 ADNLSKRAFTYVK
-205 DGKWQGLSKAYDV
+205 DGKWLSRLWDAYSV

-269 KKKSDLA
+269 KKKSGLE
-276 VVPGTIVT
+276 VKPGTVVT
-284 FPVKELTIEPDRM
+284 FPVKELIIEPDRM

-312 TAEKSVKVTMVPSS
+312 TAKDSVKVTMVSAS
-326 KLSEGNFQKIME
+326 KLHEDVFSGIMK
-338 ATRNLHNKDKKIV
+338 ATRSLENKIV

-406 AYSGYTEIVLPTTLT
+406 SYSGYTEIVLPSTLT
-421 KISGS
+421 QISGS

-436 KVADGNKYFKADEKG
+436 KVAAGNKSFKADEKG
-451 ALCDFGMTTLMA
+451 ALYDYDMKTLMV

-469 DSYIVKDGT
+469 DSYTVKDGT
-478 TTIREWALYENS
+478 ATIREWALYENS

-499 SVTRLSGDCIS
+499 SVTKLSADCIS

-521 GTKPAEFR
+521 GTKPAEFI
-529 PNSGTNKVGPANQTK
+529 PNTGKNKVGPANQTK
-544 TLYVPKGCVEI
+544 TLYVPKGCAEI
-555 YKEKWAALLKEGNWV
+555 YKEKWAALLKEGNKEGNWE
-570 VKEIAGLSNVKEGY
+570 VKEVKELQN

>member
-1 MRKLYFAGC
+1 MRKLYFVGC
-10 VFAAV
+10 VIAAV

-36 FAHVGNVDTK
+36 FAHVDNVDTK
-46 TSIDGLKVLWAKKDS
+46 TSIDDSLHVLWEKDDQ
-61 IAIQVTEKH
+61 IAIQVTKNH
-70 LHNASNPGAYSTTL
+70 LDNASRPREYATTL

-95 TSVGRFT
+95 TNVGRFT
-102 YSSGGEQITGDEEFF
+102 FEKGNEHIEGDEEFF

-153 LPMYGIGSNRSVD
+153 LPMYGIGSNRNVD

-176 RVWSKEK
+176 RVWAEK
-183 TSIHSCVIS
+183 KDSIHSCVIS

-205 DGKWQGLSKAYDV
+205 DGKWQGLSNSHDV

-233 DESNPTVITMIIP
+233 DEGNPTVITMIIP
-246 LAGTKTLKN
+246 LAGTKTLTN
-255 LKFSINCERGGSEL
+255 LKFSVNCESGGSEL
-269 KKKSDLA
+269 KKKSGLK
-276 VVPGTIVT
+276 VTPGTVVT
-284 FPVKELTIEPDRM
+284 FPVTKLTIVPDRM

-312 TAEKSVKVTMVPSS
+312 TAKDSVRVTMVPAS
-326 KLSEGNFQKIME
+326 KLSKVDFHDIME
-338 ATRNLHNKDKKIV
+338 ATRNLHDENKKIV
-351 LDLSGA
+351 LDLSRA
-357 NAKESTLKGL
+357 NAKESTLEGL
-367 NTDNSY
+367 NNDNKY
-373 VGFCGGSNRDNGIKN
+373 VGFCGGSNRDNGINN

-436 KVADGNKYFKADEKG
+436 KVADGNKSFQADEKG
-451 ALCDFGMTTLMA
+451 ALYDYGMKTLMV

-469 DSYIVKDGT
+469 GSYIVKDGT

-490 VIKTLTIPA
+490 VIKSLTLPA
-499 SVTRLSGDCIS
+499 SVTKLSADCIS
-510 GTPNLTTIICL
+510 GTPNLTTIKCL
-521 GTKPAEFR
+521 GTVPAEFK
-529 PNSGTNKVGPANQTK
+529 PNTGKNKVGPANQTK

-555 YKEKWAALLKEGNWV
+555 YTDKWAALLKEENWE
-570 VKEIAGLSNVKEGY
+570 VKELQN

>member
-36 FAHVGNVDTK
+36 FAHVDNVDTK
-46 TSIDGLKVLWAKKDS
+46 TSINGLQVLWAKKDS

-70 LHNASNPGAYSTTL
+70 LHNASNPGEYATTL

-95 TSVGRFT
+95 TNVGRFT
-102 YSSGGEQITGDEEFF
+102 YIRGAEQIEGDEEFF
-117 AFYPASYCTANKSNG
+117 AFYPASYCIANKGNG

-153 LPMYGIGSNRSVD
+153 LPMYGIGINRNVN
-166 FKYAGAVIKL
+166 FNYAGAVIKL

-192 ADNLSKKAFTYVK
+192 ADNLSKRAFTYVK
-205 DGKWQGLSKAYDV
+205 DKKWQRLWNAYNV

-224 MRKPLEISN
+224 MRNPLEISN

-246 LAGTKTLKN
+246 LADTTTLTN
-255 LKFSINCERGGSEL
+255 LKFSINCEKGGSEL
-269 KKKSDLA
+269 TKKSGLK
-276 VVPGTIVT
+276 VKPGTVVT
-284 FPVKELTIEPDRM
+284 FPVKELIIEPDRM

-306 DTEWVK
+306 DTAWVK
-312 TAEKSVKVTMVPSS
+312 TAKDSVKVTMVSAS
-326 KLSEGNFQKIME
+326 KLHEDVFSGIMK
-338 ATRNLHNKDKKIV
+338 ATRSLENKIV

-367 NTDNSY
+367 NRDNSY

-388 ISKFYLPEG
+388 VSTFYLPEG

-406 AYSGYTEIVLPTTLT
+406 SYSYYTEIVLPSTLT
-421 KISGS
+421 QISGS
-426 PSNGCDSLVW
+426 PSNGCDLLRW
-436 KVADGNKYFKADEKG
+436 KVAAGNKSFKADEKG
-451 ALCDFGMTTLMA
+451 ALYDYDMKTLMV

-469 DSYIVKDGT
+469 ESYTVKDGT

-499 SVTRLSGDCIS
+499 SVTVLSRDCIS

-521 GTKPAEFR
+521 RREPAEFK
-529 PNSGTNKVGPANQTK
+529 PNSGTNKVGPSKQIK

-555 YKEKWAALLKEGNWV
+555 YTEKWAALLKEGNWV
-570 VKEIAGLSNVKEGY
+570 VKELQN

>member
-1 MRKLYFAGC
+1 MRNLYFAGC
-10 VFAAV
+10 VIAAV

-36 FAHVGNVDTK
+36 FAHADNVDTK

-61 IAIQVTEKH
+61 IAIQITEKH
-70 LHNASNPGAYSTTL
+70 LHNASSPGAYATTL
-84 GIYKLADDAAG
+84 GIYKLADDAAN

-102 YSSGGEQITGDEEFF
+102 YSSGGEQIKGDEEFF

-140 TQYYEDNI
+140 TQWYEDNI

-153 LPMYGIGSNRSVD
+153 LPMYGIGSDRNVD

-176 RVWSKEK
+176 LVWSKEK
-183 TSIHSCVIS
+183 ISIHSCVIS
-192 ADNLSKKAFTYVK
+192 AGNLSKRAFTFVT
-205 DGKWQGLSKAYDV
+205 DGKWHQKLWNAYSV

-233 DESNPTVITMIIP
+233 VESDPTVITMIIP
-246 LAGTKTLKN
+246 LADTTTLTN
-255 LKFSINCERGGSEL
+255 LKFSINCEKGGSEL
-269 KKKSDLA
+269 TKKSGLR
-276 VVPGTIVT
+276 VKPGTVVT
-284 FPVKELTIEPDRM
+284 FPVKELIIVPDRM

-312 TAEKSVKVTMVPSS
+312 TAKDSVRVTMVPSS
-326 KLSEGNFQKIME
+326 KLSRDDFHDIME
-338 ATRNLHNKDKKIV
+338 ATRNLDDKNKKIV

-357 NAKESTLKGL
+357 NAKDNTLEGL
-367 NTDNSY
+367 TDNKY

-388 ISKFYLPEG
+388 ISKFSLPEG

-406 AYSGYTEIVLPTTLT
+406 SYSGYTEIVLPSTLPQ
-421 KISGS
+421 ISGS
-426 PSNGCDSLVW
+426 PSNGCDLLRW
-436 KVADGNKYFKADEKG
+436 KVAEGNKSFKADEEG
-451 ALCDFGMTTLMA
+451 ALYDFGMTTLMV

-490 VIKTLTIPA
+490 VIKKLTIPA
-499 SVTRLSGDCIS
+499 SVTKLSADCIS

-521 GTKPAEFR
+521 GREPAEFK
-529 PNSGTNKVGPANQTK
+529 PNSGTNKVGPSDKTK
-544 TLYVPKGCVEI
+544 TLYVPKGCGKDYEA
-555 YKEKWAALLKEGNWV
+555 KWKALLDEGNWKV
-570 VKEIAGLSNVKEGY
+570 VEQN

>member
-36 FAHVGNVDTK
+36 FAHVDNVDTK

-61 IAIQVTEKH
+61 IAIQVTKNH
-70 LHNASNPGAYSTTL
+70 LDNASRPREYATTL

-95 TSVGRFT
+95 TNVGRFT
-102 YSSGGEQITGDEEFF
+102 YSSGAEQITGDEEFF
-117 AFYPASYCTANKSNG
+117 AFYPASYCTANKGNG

-153 LPMYGIGSNRSVD
+153 LPMYGIGSNRNVD

-192 ADNLSKKAFTYVK
+192 ADNLSKRAFTYVK

-233 DESNPTVITMIIP
+233 VESDPTVITMIIP

-269 KKKSDLA
+269 KKKSDLE
-276 VVPGTIVT
+276 VKPGTIVT
-284 FPVKELTIEPDRM
+284 FPVKELTIDPDRM

-312 TAEKSVKVTMVPSS
+312 TAKDSVKVTMVSAS
-326 KLSEGNFQKIME
+326 KLHEDVFRDIMK
-338 ATRNLHNKDKKIV
+338 ATRSLENKIV

-357 NAKESTLKGL
+357 NAEKSRLEGL
-367 NTDNSY
+367 TDNKY

-388 ISKFYLPEG
+388 ISKFSLPKG

-406 AYSGYTEIVLPTTLT
+406 AYSGYTEIVLPSTLT
-421 KISGS
+421 QISGS

-451 ALCDFGMTTLMA
+451 ALYDYKMETLMV

-469 DSYIVKDGT
+469 DSYTVKDGT

-490 VIKTLTIPA
+490 KIKTLTIPA
-499 SVTRLSGDCIS
+499 SVTKLSGDCIS
-510 GTPNLTTIICL
+510 ATPNLTTIICL
-521 GTKPAEFR
+521 GTVPAEFK
-529 PNSGTNKVGPANQTK
+529 PNSGTNKVGPSKLTK

-555 YKEKWAALLKEGNWV
+555 YKEKWAALLAEGNWE
-570 VKEIAGLSNVKEGY
+570 VKELQN

>member
-23 TNDIEPVSKGVDF
+23 TNDIEPESKGVDF
-36 FAHVGNVDTK
+36 FAHVDNVDTK
-46 TSIDGLKVLWAKKDS
+46 TSIDGLQVLWAKKDS

-70 LHNASNPGAYSTTL
+70 RDNASSPRAYATTL
-84 GIYKLADDAAG
+84 GIYKLADYAAG
-95 TSVGRFT
+95 TNVGRFT
-102 YSSGGEQITGDEEFF
+102 YSSGAEQITGDEGFF
-117 AFYPASYCTANKSNG
+117 AFYPASYCTAHKDNG

-153 LPMYGIGSNRSVD
+153 LPMYGIGSNRNVN

-192 ADNLSKKAFTYVK
+192 ADNLSKRAFTYVK
-205 DGKWQGLSKAYDV
+205 DRKWQRLWNAYRV
-218 NNLNMN
+218 KNLNMN

-233 DESNPTVITMIIP
+233 VESDPTVITMIIP
-246 LAGTKTLKN
+246 LTDTTILKN
-255 LKFSINCERGGSEL
+255 LKFSINCEKGGSEL
-269 KKKSDLA
+269 KKKSDLR
-276 VVPGTIVT
+276 VKPGTVVT
-284 FPVKELTIEPDRM
+284 FPVKELIIEPDRM

-312 TAEKSVKVTMVPSS
+312 TAEKSVKVTMVAAS

-338 ATRNLHNKDKKIV
+338 ATRSLENKIV

-357 NAKESTLKGL
+357 NAEKSILQGL
-367 NTDNSY
+367 TDNKY

-388 ISKFYLPEG
+388 ISKLYLPEG
-397 ITTILNRAF
+397 IATILNRAF
-406 AYSGYTEIVLPTTLT
+406 SYSGYTEIVLPSTLT

-451 ALCDFGMTTLMA
+451 ALYDFDMTTLMA

-499 SVTRLSGDCIS
+499 SMTKLSADCIS
-510 GTPNLTTIICL
+510 GTPNLTTIKCL
-521 GTKPAEFR
+521 GAVPAEFK
-529 PNSGTNKVGPANQTK
+529 PNSGTNKVGPSKLTK

-555 YKEKWAALLKEGNWV
+555 YEDKWAALLAEGNWDV
-570 VKEIAGLSNVKEGY
+570 KDVKELQN

>member
-36 FAHVGNVDTK
+36 FAHVDNVDTK

-70 LHNASNPGAYSTTL
+70 RDNDSSHRAYATTL
-84 GIYKLADDAAG
+84 GIYKLAEDAAG
-95 TSVGRFT
+95 TNVGRFT
-102 YSSGGEQITGDEEFF
+102 YSSGGEQIKGDEEFF
-117 AFYPASYCTANKSNG
+117 AFYPASDCKPNKDNG

-148 GDKLP
+148 GEKLP
-153 LPMYGIGSNRSVD
+153 LPMYGIGSNRNVS
-166 FKYAGAVIKL
+166 FNYAGAVLKL

-205 DGKWQGLSKAYDV
+205 DGKWLTKLCNAHTVQ
-218 NNLNMN
+218 NLNMK
-224 MRKPLEISN
+224 MRNPLEISN

-255 LKFSINCERGGSEL
+255 LKFSINCEKGGSEL
-269 KKKSDLA
+269 EKKSPLE
-276 VVPGTIVT
+276 VTPGTIVT
-284 FPVKELTIEPDRM
+284 FPVKELIIEPDRM

-312 TAEKSVKVTMVPSS
+312 TAKDSVKVTMVSAS
-326 KLSEGNFQKIME
+326 KLHEDVFRDIMK
-338 ATRNLHNKDKKIV
+338 ATRSLENKIV

-357 NAKESTLKGL
+357 NADKSTLAGL
-367 NTDNSY
+367 TTDNKY
-373 VGFCGGSNRDNGIKN
+373 VGFCGGSNRDKGIKN

-397 ITTILNRAF
+397 IITISNMAF
-406 AYSGYTEIVLPTTLT
+406 AYSDYTEIVLPSTLT
-421 KISGS
+421 QISGR
-426 PSNGCDSLVW
+426 PSSGCDSLVW
-436 KVADGNKYFKADEKG
+436 KVAEGNKSFKADKEG
-451 ALCDFGMTTLMA
+451 ALYDYKMETLMV

-469 DSYIVKDGT
+469 DSYIVRDGT

-499 SVTRLSGDCIS
+499 SVTKLSADCIS

-521 GTKPAEFR
+521 GKKPAEFK
-529 PNSGTNKVGPANQTK
+529 PNTGKNKVGPSKQIK
-544 TLYVPKGCVEI
+544 TLYVPNGCVEI
-555 YKEKWAALLKEGNWV
+555 YKEKWAALLKEGNKEGNWE
-570 VKEIAGLSNVKEGY
+570 VKEWQN

>member
-1 MRKLYFAGC
+1 MRNLYFVGC
-10 VFAAV
+10 VIAAV
-15 ACLGGCTK
+15 ACFGGCTK

-36 FAHVGNVDTK
+36 FAHVDNVDTK
-46 TSIDGLKVLWAKKDS
+46 TSIDDSLHVLWEKDDQ
-61 IAIQVTEKH
+61 IAIQVTKNH
-70 LHNASNPGAYSTTL
+70 LDNASRPREYATTL

-95 TSVGRFT
+95 TNVGRFT
-102 YSSGGEQITGDEEFF
+102 YSSGGEQIKGDEEFF

-153 LPMYGIGSNRSVD
+153 LPMYGIGSNRNVD

-192 ADNLSKKAFTYVK
+192 ADNLSKRAFTYVL

-233 DESNPTVITMIIP
+233 VESDPTVITMIIP
-246 LAGTKTLKN
+246 LAGTKKLTN
-255 LKFSINCERGGSEL
+255 LKFSINCEKGGSEL
-269 KKKSDLA
+269 EKKSPLE
-276 VVPGTIVT
+276 VTPGTIVT

-312 TAEKSVKVTMVPSS
+312 TAKDSVRVTMVPSS

-338 ATRNLHNKDKKIV
+338 ATRNLHDKNKKIV

-357 NAKESTLKGL
+357 NAEKSILQGL
-367 NTDNSY
+367 TDNKY
-373 VGFCGGSNRDNGIKN
+373 VGFCGGSNRDKGIKN

-406 AYSGYTEIVLPTTLT
+406 SYSGYTEIVLPTTLT

-436 KVADGNKYFKADEKG
+436 KVADGNKSFKADEKG
-451 ALCDFGMTTLMA
+451 ALYDYGMKTLMV

-469 DSYIVKDGT
+469 DSYTVKDGT

-499 SVTRLSGDCIS
+499 SVTKLSADCIS

-521 GTKPAEFR
+521 GTVPAEFK

-544 TLYVPKGCVEI
+544 TLYVPKGCVEA
-555 YKEKWAALLKEGNWV
+555 YTSKWASLLSEGNWE
-570 VKEIAGLSNVKEGY
+570 VKELQN

>member
-36 FAHVGNVDTK
+36 FAHVDNVDTK

-70 LHNASNPGAYSTTL
+70 RDNASSHRAYATTL

-102 YSSGGEQITGDEEFF
+102 YSSGAEQITGDEGFF
-117 AFYPASYCTANKSNG
+117 AFYPASYCTAHKDNG

-153 LPMYGIGSNRSVD
+153 FPMYGMGSHRNVD

-176 RVWSKEK
+176 LVWSKEK

-205 DGKWQGLSKAYDV
+205 DGKWLTKLCNAHTVQ
-218 NNLNMN
+218 NLNMK
-224 MRKPLEISN
+224 MRNPLEISN
-233 DESNPTVITMIIP
+233 VESDPTVITMIIP
-246 LAGTKTLKN
+246 LADTTILTN
-255 LKFSINCERGGSEL
+255 LKFSINCEKGGSEL
-269 KKKSDLA
+269 KKKSGLK
-276 VVPGTIVT
+276 VKPGTVVT
-284 FPVKELTIEPDRM
+284 FPVKELIIEPDRM

-312 TAEKSVKVTMVPSS
+312 TAKDSVKVTMVSAS
-326 KLSEGNFQKIME
+326 KLHEDVFRDIMK
-338 ATRNLHNKDKKIV
+338 ATRSLENKIV

-357 NAKESTLKGL
+357 NAEKSRLEGL
-367 NTDNSY
+367 TDNKY

-388 ISKFYLPEG
+388 ISKFSLPKG

-406 AYSGYTEIVLPTTLT
+406 SYSGYTEIVLPSTLT
-421 KISGS
+421 QISGS

-436 KVADGNKYFKADEKG
+436 KVAKGNKSFKADEKG
-451 ALCDFGMTTLMA
+451 ALYDFGMTTLMV

-469 DSYIVKDGT
+469 DSYTVKDGT

-499 SVTRLSGDCIS
+499 SVTKLSADCIS

-521 GTKPAEFR
+521 GRKPAEFR
-529 PNSGTNKVGPANQTK
+529 PNSGTNKVGPSKQTK
-544 TLYVPKGCVEI
+544 TLYVPKGCGKDYEA
-555 YKEKWAALLKEGNWV
+555 KWKTLLDEGNWKV
-570 VKEIAGLSNVKEGY
+570 VEQN

>member
-36 FAHVGNVDTK
+36 FAHVDNVDTK
-46 TSIDGLKVLWAKKDS
+46 TSIDGLQVLWAKKDS
-61 IAIQVTEKH
+61 IAIQVTKNH
-70 LHNASNPGAYSTTL
+70 LHNASSPGEYAATL
-84 GIYKLADDAAG
+84 GIYKLADDAAN

-102 YSSGGEQITGDEEFF
+102 YSSGGEQIEGDEEFF

-153 LPMYGIGSNRSVD
+153 LPMYGIGSNRNVD

-176 RVWSKEK
+176 LVWSKEK

-192 ADNLSKKAFTYVK
+192 ADNLSKRAFTYVK
-205 DGKWQGLSKAYDV
+205 DGKWQRLWNAYSV
-218 NNLNMN
+218 NNLNMK
-224 MRKPLEISN
+224 MLKPLEISN
-233 DESNPTVITMIIP
+233 VESDPTVITMIIP
-246 LAGTKTLKN
+246 LADTTKLTN
-255 LKFSINCERGGSEL
+255 LKFSINCEKGGSEL
-269 KKKSDLA
+269 TKKSGLK
-276 VVPGTIVT
+276 VKPGTVVT

-312 TAEKSVKVTMVPSS
+312 TAKDSVKVTMVSSS
-326 KLSEGNFQKIME
+326 KLHEDVFRDIMK
-338 ATRNLHNKDKKIV
+338 ATRSLENKIV

-357 NAKESTLKGL
+357 NAEKSILQGL
-367 NTDNSY
+367 TDNKY
-373 VGFCGGSNRDNGIKN
+373 VGFCGGSNRDKGIKN

-397 ITTILNRAF
+397 IATILNRAF
-406 AYSGYTEIVLPTTLT
+406 SYSDYTEIVLPSTLT

-436 KVADGNKYFKADEKG
+436 KVAEGNKSFKADEKG
-451 ALCDFGMTTLMA
+451 ALYDFGMTTLMA

-469 DSYIVKDGT
+469 DSYTVKDST

-499 SVTRLSGDCIS
+499 SVTVLSADCIS
-510 GTPNLTTIICL
+510 GTPNLTTIKCL
-521 GTKPAEFR
+521 GTVPAEFK
-529 PNSGTNKVGPANQTK
+529 PNSGTNKVGPSKQLK

-555 YKEKWAALLKEGNWV
+555 YKDKWAALLKEGNWE
-570 VKEIAGLSNVKEGY
+570 VKELQN

>member
-1 MRKLYFAGC
+1 MRKLYFAVC

-36 FAHVGNVDTK
+36 FAHVDNVDTK
-46 TSIDGLKVLWAKKDS
+46 TSIDGLQVLWAKKDS
-61 IAIQVTEKH
+61 IAIQVTENH
-70 LHNASNPGAYSTTL
+70 LDNASRPREYATTL

-95 TSVGRFT
+95 TNVGRFT
-102 YSSGGEQITGDEEFF
+102 YSSCEQIKGDEEFF

-140 TQYYEDNI
+140 TQWYEDNI

-153 LPMYGIGSNRSVD
+153 LPMYGIGSDRNVD

-192 ADNLSKKAFTYVK
+192 ADNLSKRAFTYVK

-233 DESNPTVITMIIP
+233 VESDPTVITMIIP

-269 KKKSDLA
+269 KKKSDLK
-276 VVPGTIVT
+276 VDPGTVVT
-284 FPVKELTIEPDRM
+284 FPVKELIIEPDRM

-312 TAEKSVKVTMVPSS
+312 TAKDSVKVTMVSAS
-326 KLSEGNFQKIME
+326 KLHEDVFSGIMK
-338 ATRNLHNKDKKIV
+338 ATRSLENKIV

-373 VGFCGGSNRDNGIKN
+373 VGFCGGSNRDKGIKN
-388 ISKFYLPEG
+388 IRKFYLPEG

-406 AYSGYTEIVLPTTLT
+406 SYSGYTEIVLPSTLT
-421 KISGS
+421 QISGS

-436 KVADGNKYFKADEKG
+436 KVAAGNKSFKADEKG
-451 ALCDFGMTTLMA
+451 ALYDYDMKTLMV

-469 DSYIVKDGT
+469 DSYTVKDGT

-499 SVTRLSGDCIS
+499 SVTKLSADCIS

-521 GTKPAEFR
+521 GTEPAAFKP
-529 PNSGTNKVGPANQTK
+529 NTGKNKVGPSNLKK

-555 YKEKWAALLKEGNWV
+555 YKDKWAALLAEGNWEV
-570 VKEIAGLSNVKEGY
+570 VD

>member
-1 MRKLYFAGC
+1 MRKLYFVGC
-10 VFAAV
+10 VIAAV

-36 FAHVGNVDTK
+36 FAHVDNVDTK
-46 TSIDGLKVLWAKKDS
+46 TSIDDSLHVLWEKDDQ
-61 IAIQVTEKH
+61 IAIQVTKNH
-70 LHNASNPGAYSTTL
+70 LDNASRPREYATTL

-95 TSVGRFT
+95 TNVGKFT
-102 YSSGGEQITGDEEFF
+102 YSSGGEQIKGDEEFF

-153 LPMYGIGSNRSVD
+153 LPMYGVGTNRNVS
-166 FKYAGAVIKL
+166 FNYAGAVIKL
-176 RVWSKEK
+176 RVWAEK
-183 TSIHSCVIS
+183 KDSIHSCVIS

-205 DGKWQGLSKAYDV
+205 DGKWLSRLWDAYSV

-246 LAGTKTLKN
+246 LAGTKKLTN
-255 LKFSINCERGGSEL
+255 LKFSINCEKGGSEL
-269 KKKSDLA
+269 EKKSPLE
-276 VVPGTIVT
+276 VKPGTVVT
-284 FPVKELTIEPDRM
+284 FPVKELIIEPDRM

-312 TAEKSVKVTMVPSS
+312 TAKDSVRVTMVPSS

-338 ATRNLHNKDKKIV
+338 ATRNLHDKNKKIV

-357 NAKESTLKGL
+357 NAEKSRLEGL
-367 NTDNSY
+367 TDNKY

-388 ISKFYLPEG
+388 ISKFSLPEG

-406 AYSGYTEIVLPTTLT
+406 SYSGYTEIVLPSTLT
-421 KISGS
+421 QISGS
-426 PSNGCDSLVW
+426 PSNGCDSLRW
-436 KVADGNKYFKADEKG
+436 KVAEGNKSFKADEEG
-451 ALCDFGMTTLMA
+451 ALYDFDMTTLMV

-469 DSYIVKDGT
+469 DSYVVKDGT

-499 SVTRLSGDCIS
+499 SVTKLSGDCIS

-521 GTKPAEFR
+521 GREPAEFK
-529 PNSGTNKVGPANQTK
+529 PNSGTNKVGPSDKIK
-544 TLYVPKGCVEI
+544 TLYVPKGCIEI
-555 YKEKWAALLKEGNWV
+555 YKKQWAALLAEGNWDV
-570 VKEIAGLSNVKEGY
+570 KDVKELQN

>member
-1 MRKLYFAGC
+1 MRNLYFAGC
-10 VFAAV
+10 VIAAV

-36 FAHVGNVDTK
+36 FAHVDNVDTK

-70 LHNASNPGAYSTTL
+70 RDNASSPRAYATTL
-84 GIYKLADDAAG
+84 GIYKLAEDAAG
-95 TSVGRFT
+95 TNVGRFT
-102 YSSGGEQITGDEEFF
+102 YSSGGEQIKGDEEFF
-117 AFYPASYCTANKSNG
+117 AFYPASDCKPNKDNG

-148 GDKLP
+148 GEKLP
-153 LPMYGIGSNRSVD
+153 LPMYGIGSNRNVS
-166 FKYAGAVIKL
+166 FNYAGAVLKL

-205 DGKWQGLSKAYDV
+205 DGKWLTKLCNAHTVQ
-218 NNLNMN
+218 NLNMK
-224 MRKPLEISN
+224 MRNPLEISN

-255 LKFSINCERGGSEL
+255 LKFSINCEKGGSEL
-269 KKKSDLA
+269 EKKSPLE
-276 VVPGTIVT
+276 VTPGTIVT
-284 FPVKELTIEPDRM
+284 FPVKELIIEPDRM

-312 TAEKSVKVTMVPSS
+312 TAKDSVKVTMVSAS
-326 KLSEGNFQKIME
+326 KLHEDVFRDIMK
-338 ATRNLHNKDKKIV
+338 ATRSLENKIV
-351 LDLSGA
+351 LDLSGT
-357 NAKESTLKGL
+357 NAEKSRLEGL
-367 NTDNSY
+367 TDNKY

-406 AYSGYTEIVLPTTLT
+406 SYSGYTEIVLPSTLT
-421 KISGS
+421 QISGS

-436 KVADGNKYFKADEKG
+436 KVAERNKSFKVDEEG
-451 ALCDFGMTTLMA
+451 ALYDFGMTTLIA

-490 VIKTLTIPA
+490 RIKTLTIPA
-499 SVTRLSGDCIS
+499 SVTVLSRDCIS

-521 GTKPAEFR
+521 RREPAEFK
-529 PNSGTNKVGPANQTK
+529 PNSGTNKVGPVNKTK
-544 TLYVPKGCVEI
+544 TLYVPNGCVEI
-555 YKEKWAALLKEGNWV
+555 YKKMWAVLLTEGNWE
-570 VKEIAGLSNVKEGY
+570 VKEVKELQN

>member
-36 FAHVGNVDTK
+36 FAHVDNVDTK
-46 TSIDGLKVLWAKKDS
+46 TSIDGLQVLWAKKDS
-61 IAIQVTEKH
+61 IAIQVTENH
-70 LHNASNPGAYSTTL
+70 LDNATSPRAYATTL

-95 TSVGRFT
+95 TNVGRFT
-102 YSSGGEQITGDEEFF
+102 YSSGGEQIKGDEEFF

-153 LPMYGIGSNRSVD
+153 LPMYGIGSNRNVD

-192 ADNLSKKAFTYVK
+192 ADNLSKRAFTYVK

-233 DESNPTVITMIIP
+233 VESDPTVITMIIP

-269 KKKSDLA
+269 KKKSDLK
-276 VVPGTIVT
+276 VDPGTVVT
-284 FPVKELTIEPDRM
+284 FPVKELIIEPDRM
-297 FVDGLEGEI
+297 FVDCLEGEI

-312 TAEKSVKVTMVPSS
+312 TAKDSVRVTMVLAS
-326 KLSEGNFQKIME
+326 KLHEDVFSGIMK
-338 ATRNLHNKDKKIV
+338 ATRSLENKIV

-426 PSNGCDSLVW
+426 PSNGCDSLRW
-436 KVADGNKYFKADEKG
+436 KVAEGNKSFKADEEG
-451 ALCDFGMTTLMA
+451 ALYDFGMTTLMV

-469 DSYIVKDGT
+469 DSYAVKDVT

-499 SVTRLSGDCIS
+499 SVTKLSADCIS

-521 GTKPAEFR
+521 GTKPAEFI
-529 PNSGTNKVGPANQTK
+529 PNTGKNKVGPANQIK
-544 TLYVPKGCVEI
+544 TLYVPKGCGKDYEA
-555 YKEKWAALLKEGNWV
+555 KWKTLLDEGNWRV
-570 VKEIAGLSNVKEGY
+570 VEQN